1 MKRAAWLLL
10 LALAA
15 GCAHRAP
22 SKATQRM
29 LADDDKAVDVSLAG
43 TAPVAIPAEP
53 SPFGTAAMA
62 QDAVAATAQPQT
74 RPQPLPDEPKP
85 PR

>member
-1 MKRAAWLLL
+1 MKRAACLLL
-10 LALAA
+10 IALAA
-15 GCAHRAP
+15 GCAHAP

-53 SPFGTAAMA
+53 APFGNAAMA
-62 QDAVAATAQPQT
+62 QDAVPATAQPQT